1 MPSIPFFRHIFS
13 VLALS
18 LVLITPAGAK
28 DNADASSSAF
38 LVAASAKKGGA
49 AAKKKGVEDDPV
61 VMQQKLDEFAHSTI
75 VSINRCIIPSSQ
87 KKEIS
92 KNADGSYTARYIEV
106 DPASINTSYKKSDHV
121 GPVSHI
127 GYMRYKEVEY
137 TCTAKSR
144 EEAANGPF
152 RQKRAEML
160 TELIKYTRGKWTY

>member
-1 MPSIPFFRHIFS
+1 MPSTLFFRHIFP

-28 DNADASSSAF
+28 DNADAASPAF

-49 AAKKKGVEDDPV
+49 ASKNKGVDDPAT
-61 VMQQKLDEFAHSTI
+61 MQKKLDEFAHSTI
-75 VSINRCIIPSSQ
+75 VSINRCIIPSLQ

-92 KNADGSYTARYIEV
+92 KNADGSFTARYIEV
-106 DPASINTSYKKSDHV
+106 DPASINTSYKKSDH
-121 GPVSHI
+121 GTVSHI

-137 TCTAKSR
+137 TCTAKTR
-144 EEAANGPF
+144 EEASKGPF

-160 TELIKYTRGKWTY
+160 TELIKYTKGKWTY